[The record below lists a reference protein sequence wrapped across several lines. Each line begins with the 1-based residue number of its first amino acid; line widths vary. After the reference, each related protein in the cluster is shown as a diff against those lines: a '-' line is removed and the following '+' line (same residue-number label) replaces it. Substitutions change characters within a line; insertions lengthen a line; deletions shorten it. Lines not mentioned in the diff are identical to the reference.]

1 MNARNEQHDPASL
14 RQNVKLLGRML
25 GDVVRQHAGEVIYD
39 SVESI
44 RQLSKNAQVENNFD
58 RLFDML
64 GQLDDE
70 ATLQIARAFSQFLNL
85 ANIAEQ
91 HHSTSDVATE
101 RLSLEAT
108 LSGTVRA
115 LQETHAPATIAAALD
130 DLHIDLVL
138 TAHPT
143 EITRRTLIHKHREIN
158 ACLGQLDKKGL
169 SHRDQQ
175 RIQQRLRELIAQIWH
190 TEEFRTD
197 RPTPIDEARWA
208 FAVIEN
214 SLWDAVPAFFRTVD
228 SIATQAELPARPN
241 NWQPIQIS
249 SWIGGDRDGNPN
261 VTAEVTTRVLML
273 ARWEACDLFL
283 RDVATLYEE
292 LSVTTASTALQ
303 RATDYAR
310 EPYRYTLRQLRARLV
325 AQRSE
330 LDQALRGEIPAPAP
344 LRPEELLT
352 PLTLCY
358 DSLIECGIDSIANG
372 LLLDTLYRARCFGPY
387 LIKLDIRQESGR
399 HRETLSALTNALGL
413 GDYDTWSETERRR
426 WLRQELLN
434 PRPLIADTWQP
445 EPAVAEVLNTFR
457 VIAKT
462 DPQALGCYVI
472 SMASQVSDVLAVQL
486 LLKAT
491 GCSVAMP
498 VAPLFETLDDLDHA
512 ASVIDEL
519 LADDDYR
526 SRLARYQVVMIGYS
540 DSAKDA
546 GMLAAGWAQ
555 YRAQES
561 LLAICDKHKTPLQL
575 FHGRGGTIGRGGAP
589 AYQALLSQ
597 PPGSLENGLR
607 VTEQGEMI
615 RTKLGMTALALNT
628 LGQYASAILQANLV
642 PPPEPANAW
651 RLMMDRL
658 AADSCEHYR
667 NWVRHEPNFVTYF
680 RQATPEQELASL
692 PLGSRPARRRT
703 DGGIESLRAIPWI
716 FAWSQNRL
724 MLPAWLGAG
733 AALQNAVAADGLET
747 LQTMHT
753 LWPFFRTRLS
763 MLEMVFAKTDL
774 DIALFYDRMLV
785 VSELKPLGTGLRQ
798 QLQDDMSILVKILE
812 QETLLQN
819 DAWVRESISLR
830 DIYTAPLNLLQ
841 AELLRRVRETHDPAV
856 EQALMVTIAGVAAG
870 MRNTG

>member
-44 RQLSKNAQVENNFD
+44 RQLSKHAQVENNFD

-91 HHSTSDVATE
+91 HHSTSDAATE

-108 LSGTVRA
+108 LSGTIRA

-158 ACLGQLDKKGL
+158 ACLGQLDKTGL
-169 SHRDQQ
+169 SHRDQE

-228 SIATQAELPARPN
+228 SISREAELPARPHD
-241 NWQPIQIS
+241 WQPIQIS

-283 RDVATLYEE
+283 RDIATLYEE

-310 EPYRYTLRQLRARLV
+310 EPYRYTLRQLRARLN

-330 LDQALRGEIPAPAP
+330 LDQALRGEIPAPVP
-344 LRPEELLT
+344 LRPEDLLT

-413 GDYDTWSETERRR
+413 SDYATWSETERRR

-434 PRPLIADTWQP
+434 PRPLIPDTWQP

-519 LADDDYR
+519 LADHDYR

-561 LLAICDKHKTPLQL
+561 LLTICDKHKTPLQL

-667 NWVRHEPNFVTYF
+667 NWVRHERNFVTYF

-733 AALQNAVAADGLET
+733 AALQKAIAADGLET

-763 MLEMVFAKTDL
+763 MLEMVFAKADL

-798 QLQDDMSILVKILE
+798 QLQNDMSTLVKILE
-812 QETLLQN
+812 QEALLQN
-819 DAWVRESISLR
+819 DTWVRESISLR

>member
-1 MNARNEQHDPASL
+1 MNAHNQQPDPISL

-25 GDVVRQHAGEVIYD
+25 GDVVRQHGGEAIFD

-44 RQLSKNAQVENNFD
+44 RQLSKHAQIENNFD
-58 RLFDML
+58 RLFDTL
-64 GQLDDE
+64 GKLDDE
-70 ATLQIARAFSQFLNL
+70 ATLHIARAFSQFLNL

-91 HHSTSDVATE
+91 HHSTSDSTAE

-108 LSGTVRA
+108 LSGTIRS
-115 LQETHAPATIAAALD
+115 LQETHDTQTIAAALD
-130 DLHIDLVL
+130 ALHIDLVL

-158 ACLGQLDKKGL
+158 GCLGQLDKAGL
-169 SHRDQQ
+169 SPKDREAIHR
-175 RIQQRLRELIAQIWH
+175 RLRELIAQIWH

-214 SLWDAVPAFFRTVD
+214 SLWDAVPAFFRTVER
-228 SIATQAELPARPN
+228 IGAAAELAARPDH
-241 NWQPIQIS
+241 WRPIQIS

-303 RATDYAR
+303 RATDHAH
-310 EPYRYTLRQLRARLV
+310 EPYRYLLRQLRSRLI

-344 LRPEELLT
+344 LQPDDLLA

-358 DSLIECGIDSIANG
+358 DSLVECGISSIANG
-372 LLLDTLYRARCFGPY
+372 LLLDTLHRARCFGPY

-399 HRETLSALTNALGL
+399 HRETLSALTKALNL
-413 GDYDTWSETERRR
+413 GDYNAWDETERRA
-426 WLRQELLN
+426 WLRQELSN
-434 PRPLIADTWQP
+434 PRPLIPDTWQP
-445 EPAVAEVLNTFR
+445 DAAVAEVLRTFR
-457 VIAKT
+457 VIAQT
-462 DPQALGCYVI
+462 EPEALGCYVI

-491 GCSVAMP
+491 GCSVTMP
-498 VAPLFETLDDLDHA
+498 VAPLFETLDDLDRA
-512 ASVIDEL
+512 ADVIDDL
-519 LADDDYR
+519 LADADYR
-526 SRLARYQVVMIGYS
+526 NRLARYQVVMIGYS

-561 LLAICDKHKTPLQL
+561 LLAVCDKHKTPLQL

-733 AALQNAVAADGLET
+733 AALEKAMAADDLET
-747 LQTMHT
+747 LQTMQT

-763 MLEMVFAKTDL
+763 MLEMVFAKADRE
-774 DIALFYDRMLV
+774 IALFYDRMLV
-785 VSELKPLGTGLRQ
+785 VPELKPLGTGLRQ
-798 QLQDDMSILVKILE
+798 QLQNDMSALLNLLE
-812 QETLLQN
+812 QESLLQN
-819 DAWVRESISLR
+819 DPWVRESIGLR

-841 AELLRRVRETHDPAV
+841 AELLRRVRETHDPAI

>member
-44 RQLSKNAQVENNFD
+44 RQLSKNAQAENNFD

-169 SHRDQQ
+169 SHRDQE

-763 MLEMVFAKTDL
+763 MLEMVFAKADL

-841 AELLRRVRETHDPAV
+841 AELLRRVRETHDPEV

>member
-1 MNARNEQHDPASL
+1 MNASNQQPDPTSL

-25 GDVVRQHAGEVIYD
+25 GEVVRQHGGEAIYD

-44 RQLSKNAQVENNFD
+44 RQLSKHAQIENNFD
-58 RLFDML
+58 RLFETL
-64 GQLDDE
+64 GRLDDE

-91 HHSTSDVATE
+91 HHSTADATAE

-108 LSGTVRA
+108 LSGTIRS
-115 LQETHAPATIAAALD
+115 LQETHDTTTIADALD
-130 DLHIDLVL
+130 ALHIDLVL

-158 ACLGQLDKKGL
+158 ACLGQLEKTGL
-169 SHRDQQ
+169 SESEEAA
-175 RIQQRLRELIAQIWH
+175 IQQRLRELIAQIWH

-197 RPTPIDEARWA
+197 RPTPVDEARWA

-228 SIATQAELPARPN
+228 KISAAAELPARPDH
-241 NWQPIQIS
+241 WQPIQIS

-261 VTAEVTTRVLML
+261 VTANVTTRVLML

-283 RDVATLYEE
+283 RDIATLYEE

-310 EPYRYTLRQLRARLV
+310 EPYRQTLRQLRSQLIT
-325 AQRSE
+325 QRSE

-344 LRPEELLT
+344 LKPEELLD

-358 DSLIECGIDSIANG
+358 DSLIECGMASIANG

-399 HRETLSALTNALGL
+399 HRAALTAITQALGL
-413 GDYDTWSETERRR
+413 GDYDAWDEDERRV
-426 WLRQELLN
+426 WLRQELAN
-434 PRPLIADTWQP
+434 PRPLIPNSWQP
-445 EPAVAEVLNTFR
+445 DAAVAEVINTFNI
-457 VIAKT
+457 IAQT

-491 GCSVAMP
+491 GCTLTMP
-498 VAPLFETLDDLDHA
+498 VAPLFETLDDLDRA
-512 ASVIDEL
+512 ASVIDDL
-519 LADDDYR
+519 LADDAYR
-526 SRLARYQVVMIGYS
+526 NRLARYQVVMIGYS

-561 LLAICDKHKTPLQL
+561 LLAVCDNHQTPLQL

-733 AALQNAVAADGLET
+733 AALHNAIRAGGLET
-747 LQTMHT
+747 LQTMQT

-763 MLEMVFAKTDL
+763 MLEMVFAKADL
-774 DIALFYDRMLV
+774 NIALFYDRMLV
-785 VSELKPLGTGLRQ
+785 ISELKPLGTGLRQ
-798 QLQDDMSILVKILE
+798 QLQNDMSTLVSLLE
-812 QETLLQN
+812 QKTLLQN
-819 DAWVRESISLR
+819 DPWVKESIALR

-841 AELLRRVRETHDPAV
+841 AELLRRVRETHDPAI